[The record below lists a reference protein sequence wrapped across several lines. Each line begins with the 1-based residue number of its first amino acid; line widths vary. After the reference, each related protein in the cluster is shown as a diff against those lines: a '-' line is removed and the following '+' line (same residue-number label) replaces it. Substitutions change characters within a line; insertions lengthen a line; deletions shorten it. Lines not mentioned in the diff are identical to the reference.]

1 MVLHFDIYKDE
12 GRWFFNDDERH
23 IYKEEF
29 VSGVPEIILEL
40 AKNPNAQRVSVE
52 VSTVPIVAADGILD
66 YVPTSNNND
75 VYYQLGSIRGWFC
88 PVFRKYF
95 RDPPP
100 TLWVRVLKVQ

>member
-1 MVLHFDIYKDE
+1 MVLHFDIYREDD
-12 GRWFFNDDERH
+12 RWYFNDSERH

-29 VSGVPEIILEL
+29 VSGVPEIILAL

-52 VSTVPIVAADGILD
+52 VSTVPVAAADGILD
-66 YVPTSNNND
+66 YVPTSDSND

-88 PVFRKYF
+88 PVFWKYF
-95 RDPPP
+95 RDPPL